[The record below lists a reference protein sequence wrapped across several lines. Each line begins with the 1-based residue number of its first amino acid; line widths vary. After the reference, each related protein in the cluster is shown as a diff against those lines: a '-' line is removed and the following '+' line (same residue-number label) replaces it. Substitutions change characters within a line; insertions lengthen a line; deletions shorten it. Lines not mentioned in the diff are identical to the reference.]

1 MIRIS
6 RNDKK
11 GEEQSGDGAV
21 EQEAEEEAPLIL
33 ESTSGN
39 MTKEMKAVSRKFC
52 MRASPAA
59 THTAGKENISLLFI

>member
-1 MIRIS
+1 M
-6 RNDKK
+6 
-11 GEEQSGDGAV
+11 
-21 EQEAEEEAPLIL
+21 EQEAKEEAPLIL